1 MSAPRIVSL
10 LPSASEIVCAL
21 GFSECLVGRSHECD
35 FPDAVRSL
43 PPCTE
48 PKVDPKASSAEIHRQ
63 VTSLLENALS
73 IYRVDSERL
82 RVLNPDVI
90 LTQAQCEVCAVTLA
104 DVEKA
109 VADWTGATP
118 RIISLTPKRMVDVW
132 SDIRSVAD
140 ALGVSERG
148 RELVK
153 QLKTRVVDVIEKAV
167 QAKRRPSVACIEWMD
182 PLMAA
187 GNWVPELVEL
197 AGGQNLFGEPG
208 QHSPWLA
215 WQKLRE
221 ADPEVL
227 VVMPCGFDLAR
238 TRSELNALTSGPGWR
253 KFRAVQSARVYLAD
267 GNQYFNRPGPRLVE
281 SLEILAEI
289 LHPALFTFGHKNRG
303 WRVADGL
310 QASGD

>member
-1 MSAPRIVSL
+1 MAGPRIVSL
-10 LPSASEIVCAL
+10 LPSATEVVCAL
-21 GFSECLVGRSHECD
+21 GLAECLVGRSHECD
-35 FPDAVRSL
+35 FPDAVRAL

-48 PKVDPKASSAEIHRQ
+48 PKLDPDASSADIHRQ
-63 VTSLLENALS
+63 VTSLLESALS
-73 IYRVDSERL
+73 LYRVDADRL
-82 RVLNPDVI
+82 RALKPDAI
-90 LTQAQCEVCAVTLA
+90 LTQAQCEVCAVTFA
-104 DVEKA
+104 DVERA
-109 VADWTGATP
+109 VADWTGTRP
-118 RIISLTPKRMVDVW
+118 RILSLSPQRMVEVW
-132 SDIRSVAD
+132 SDIHAVAE
-140 ALGVSERG
+140 ALGVAERG

-167 QAKRRPSVACIEWMD
+167 QAKRRPSVVCLEWLD

-221 ADPEVL
+221 SDPEVL

-238 TRSELNALTSGPGWR
+238 TRAEMSALTNGPGWE
-253 KFRAVQSARVYLAD
+253 KLRAVKSSRVYLTD
-267 GNQYFNRPGPRLVE
+267 GNHYFNRPGPRLVE

-289 LHPALFTFGHKNRG
+289 LHPALFDFGHKNRG
-303 WRVADGL
+303 WRAWE
-310 QASGD
+310 